1 MKKIFS
7 KIKFNISFLLRY
19 KTKMTYAKK
28 KNSNIKYIARNN
40 K

>member
-28 KNSNIKYIARNN
+28 NANTKYIARNN

>member
-7 KIKFNISFLLRY
+7 KIEFNISFLLRY
-19 KTKMTYAKK
+19 KTKMTYTKK
-28 KNSNIKYIARNN
+28 YNIKYIVKNN